1 MAEGRYF
8 EVLFSGLQPGL
19 QASNNS
25 LIDIAYGLL
34 NCISLREASWKICAL
49 RNKPSVL
56 VLLDGNIKSHQI
68 PALIYHFLL
77 IKAFFFS
84 WKPTLPQDLP
94 LCSSY
99 QAAAGEW
106 SRSGGAIRYLKP
118 EAVLYIRRNFKLL
131 QLLVRT
137 ARIKTKS
144 EGWE

>member
-1 MAEGRYF
+1 MAECRYF
-8 EVLFSGLQPGL
+8 EILFSGLQSGL

-34 NCISLREASWKICAL
+34 NCISLRKASWKICAL

-84 WKPTLPQDLP
+84 ALIQVLLDSRMDLNNI
-94 LCSSY
+94 
-99 QAAAGEW
+99 Q
-106 SRSGGAIRYLKP
+106 I
-118 EAVLYIRRNFKLL
+118 FF
-131 QLLVRT
+131 
-137 ARIKTKS
+137 
-144 EGWE
+144 